1 MSPTEPEI
9 YFPKLELIERL
20 KVDSFFIARQ
30 HELAKKI
37 DEIKVKDKKYWGWL
51 IYGWMLNS
59 VDEAEK
65 IKPFVDDIPVLRLIL
80 KYYIIVMKFQA
91 RRLKQ

>member
-1 MSPTEPEI
+1 MPEPEI
-9 YFPKLELIERL
+9 CFPKLELIERL

-51 IYGWMLNS
+51 IYGWMLPYDKFNL
-59 VDEAEK
+59 K
-65 IKPFVDDIPVLRLIL
+65 FYLRLA
-80 KYYIIVMKFQA
+80 IIMCTITIIMHELFFKLIF
-91 RRLKQ
+91 